1 MNTVVRR
8 VGSRPES
15 WLAFVTLRGDI
26 GRPVRVRFSESP
38 TGHRWRCD
46 RCGNN
51 RDALCIHTRTAA
63 LSILGAT
70 PKPTTAK
77 ETK

>member
-1 MNTVVRR
+1 MTGIVRR

-26 GRPVRVRFSESP
+26 GQPVRVRFSESP
-38 TGHRWRCD
+38 KGVRWRCD
-46 RCGNN
+46 TCGNS

-63 LSILGAT
+63 LSILGAI

-77 ETK
+77 EKK